1 MPLYALLDYTRT
13 RGDLASVDRYG
24 IALLKRELF
33 VAGARPV
40 IYGLSRQH
48 QESNIKCWPRMLH
61 DSCGI
66 SEDEQYRYVAMNLK
80 NERPIDWSHEREWR
94 WADCEDKFGCP
105 GLPVWLKNKFI
116 SFSKIIVIVPT
127 SNEAERVLDKLK
139 LMRDAKTDGY
149 DNPYQQE
156 PIIETRVLSL
166 EEAVARSHSQPGKP
180 LRIDD
185 IPVRQ
190 LKEVVAP
197 MPSQE
202 LLARVETAVK
212 IAREA
217 AEEGAKQWRESHGR
231 GDVFG
236 FAYLMVDGS
245 RTEVVEAL
253 LQLNE
258 INEIACSDGLG
269 YRMANIGGSYETHLL
284 GEAEAGVM
292 AAKTYLEREL
302 PGTAFR
308 MRTVW
313 D

>member
-1 MPLYALLDYTRT
+1 MPLYALLDYTRA

-80 NERPIDWSHEREWR
+80 NE
-94 WADCEDKFGCP
+94 
-105 GLPVWLKNKFI
+105 V
-116 SFSKIIVIVPT
+116 
-127 SNEAERVLDKLK
+127 
-139 LMRDAKTDGY
+139 
-149 DNPYQQE
+149 
-156 PIIETRVLSL
+156 
-166 EEAVARSHSQPGKP
+166 
-180 LRIDD
+180 
-185 IPVRQ
+185 
-190 LKEVVAP
+190 
-197 MPSQE
+197 
-202 LLARVETAVK
+202 
-212 IAREA
+212 
-217 AEEGAKQWRESHGR
+217 AEEGAKQWRETHGR

-258 INEIACSDGLG
+258 VNEIACSDGLG

-302 PGTAFR
+302 SGTVFR